1 MTKREHKAAKNQC
14 VFPRHFRFAGPCR
27 GTFQSAKERER
38 EREHVFRS
46 RYLFRASLFFWC
58 SKNLVPKQRENTRAQ
73 NEERR
78 RRRRRENQRAR
89 VRTGLAPTAPFGS
102 SKQPKVRVSDVVLS
116 VRGTG
121 VVENV
126 REIGFSVHESNRENV
141 RGYWKREVESRR
153 GELHADGAESGIRER
168 VLREIESV

>member
-1 MTKREHKAAKNQC
+1 LRGLVGVRFKAQ
-14 VFPRHFRFAGPCR
+14 
-27 GTFQSAKERER
+27 ERER
-38 EREHVFRS
+38 ERERERRLRVFRS
-46 RYLFRASLFFWC
+46 RYTFRAPLFFWWF
-58 SKNLVPKQRENTRAQ
+58 KNLFPKQRENTCAK

-141 RGYWKREVESRR
+141 RGDWQREVESGR

>member
-1 MTKREHKAAKNQC
+1 M
-14 VFPRHFRFAGPCR
+14 FRN
-27 GTFQSAKERER
+27 R
-38 EREHVFRS
+38 EREHS
-46 RYLFRASLFFWC
+46 
-58 SKNLVPKQRENTRAQ
+58 REN
-73 NEERR
+73 EER

-141 RGYWKREVESRR
+141 RGDWEREVESGR

-168 VLREIESV
+168 VLREIERV